1 MVQVE
6 QTMSDLY
13 TVLGL
18 DRKATAD
25 DIRKAYKRRSLET
38 HPDRGGTKEEF
49 QAVNEANAVL
59 SDPAKRAD
67 YDATGRMPGAVEEHH
82 GPSVGIDLSQVFG
95 SMFGFPM
102 PGGGGPGPMKAARG
116 RNVHHEIGVSLR
128 DLWHGKSFTFN
139 MKRGVLC
146 TECSGRG
153 GTKFVSCDDCG
164 GRGIRT
170 KRQQMGPMM
179 MMSQESCGTC
189 RHTGQK
195 ATETCKGCTG
205 RCVVERE
212 SSLQVHIESGM
223 QEGDQLVFAGQ
234 CSESPEYE
242 TPGDVI
248 LIIRAAATDPDTWLR
263 RGSDLIVEV
272 TLTLAESLLGWER
285 TLAEHPSDRPLHL
298 VWTGGVVRDGEVLR
312 VPGWGMPV
320 RGKKENSEFGDLRIV
335 CRVSAV
341 QGAWSEEQLRALKG
355 VWPEWI
361 APISTEQTIR
371 AERI

>member
-1 MVQVE
+1 MVKVE

-13 TVLGL
+13 AVLGV

-25 DIRKAYKRRSLET
+25 EIRKAYKRRSLET

-59 SDPAKRAD
+59 SDPAKRGD
-67 YDATGRMPGAVEEHH
+67 YDATGRVPGAAEEHH
-82 GPSVGIDLSQVFG
+82 GPAGGIDLSQVFG
-95 SMFGFPM
+95 SVFGGGGFPF
-102 PGGGGPGPMKAARG
+102 PGGPGPMKAARG
-116 RNVHHEIGVSLR
+116 HNVHHEIGVSLR

-146 TECSGRG
+146 ADCNGRG
-153 GTKFVSCDDCG
+153 GTNMASCGDCG
-164 GRGIRT
+164 GRGMRVR
-170 KRQQMGPMM
+170 RQQMGPMM
-179 MMSQESCGTC
+179 MMSQEPCVTC
-189 RHTGQK
+189 RYTGQK
-195 ATETCKGCTG
+195 ATEPCKGCAG

-212 SSLQVHIESGM
+212 SSLQVHIEPGM

-234 CSESPEYE
+234 CSESPEYD

-248 LIIRAAATDPDTWLR
+248 LIIRAATTDPDTWIR
-263 RGSDLIVEV
+263 RGPELIVEV

-285 TLAEHPSDRPLHL
+285 TLDKHPSERPLHL
-298 VWTGGVVRDGEVLR
+298 VWTGGAVREGEVLR
-312 VPGWGMPV
+312 VPGWGMPIK
-320 RGKKENSEFGDLRIV
+320 GKPAEVGDLRIV

-355 VWPEWI
+355 VWPEWT
-361 APISTEQTIR
+361 APTSTEQTIQAQR
-371 AERI
+371 T